1 MNGFAAEGFAK
12 GLLGGLDAAD
22 GLANSAHRRRL
33 LDEESSYKK
42 RYYDA
47 EAIKHEMEAQKLQNE
62 TAMKQ
67 RAAQAP
73 QALQIGQRIMNGED
87 VTEDDI
93 KTLGSLGINF
103 GSIADDDYVDQI
115 RNTMDLVKSGKLNP
129 EDPIVAQ
136 VMSPVLGHKIQRNIG
151 GVSVDPNGNVPI
163 RVTEKN
169 FAGLVKNPKDPSS
182 FGVRVRVKGVDSD
195 GNVREY
201 EDLASQHGTSSPD
214 DPYAFF
220 TTSQLE
226 GPFAATVALNHG
238 LSRNPKNREL
248 VQQYIQG
255 SVIDPEAQAKIDL
268 KNAQVGTEQSKQGAN
283 QALAEE
289 RRSNVGLNEARSST
303 ETNKQGKYDAQAGY
317 YDRGNRPK
325 PDKASKP
332 KGFDESLAS
341 KQASRFIPTPPPKY
355 PGAKAEDTPEV
366 VNRRKEHIAT
376 VRDLMTVG
384 KIEDQHEA
392 ARIAEQGER
401 VERQTQDGKRFR
413 GIRFIDSDG
422 KAKTV
427 PLQWLN

>member
-12 GLLGGLDAAD
+12 GLLGGLDAANT
-22 GLANSAHRRRL
+22 LAESAHRRKA
-33 LDEESSYKK
+33 LDEENSYRR

-47 EAIKHEMEAQKLQNE
+47 QAIKDEMEAQKIQNE
-62 TAMKQ
+62 TALKQ
-67 RAAQAP
+67 KAAQAP
-73 QALQIGQRIMNGED
+73 QALQIGQRIMNGDD

-93 KTLGSLGINF
+93 KTLGSLGVNL

-115 RNTMDLVKSGKLNP
+115 RNTMDLVKSGKLDP
-129 EDPIVAQ
+129 EDPMVAK
-136 VMSPVLGHKIQRNIG
+136 VMAPVLGHKVQRNIG

-195 GNVREY
+195 GKVREY

-238 LSRNPKNREL
+238 LNRNPKNREL

-255 SVIDPEAQAKIDL
+255 SVIDPESQAKIDL
-268 KNAQVGTEQSKQGAN
+268 KNAQVETEQSKQGAN
-283 QALAEE
+283 KALVGQRNSAAGLNDARAANEPYRREEIQAHTSALD
-289 RRSNVGLNEARSST
+289 RSN
-303 ETNKQGKYDAQAGY
+303 Q
-317 YDRGNRPK
+317 PK
-325 PDKASKP
+325 PGKTSKP
-332 KGFDESLAS
+332 KGFDESLAH
-341 KQASRFIPTPPPKY
+341 KQASRFIPTPAPKY

-366 VNRRKEHIAT
+366 INRRKEHVAT
-376 VRDLMTVG
+376 VRDLMTIG
-384 KIEDQHEA
+384 KIEDQNEA